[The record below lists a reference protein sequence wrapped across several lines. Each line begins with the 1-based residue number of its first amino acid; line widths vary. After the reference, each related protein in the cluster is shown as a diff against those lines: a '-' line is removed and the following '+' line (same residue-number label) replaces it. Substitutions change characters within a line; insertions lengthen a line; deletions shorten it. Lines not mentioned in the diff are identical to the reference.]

1 MWRMRRMRRKSSA
14 KGENIGWMVSFRCND
29 VIPADVGTM
38 SFSRSGGFIDRRIE
52 MIIDTLPFGG
62 CVFSHVT
69 YARTTP
75 INANYW
81 HKLVDVIRTILLH
94 NPAAEI
100 VIGVPLRTFG
110 DYGRSFANRRILADE
125 RR

>member
-1 MWRMRRMRRKSSA
+1 MRRKSSA

-69 YARTTP
+69 
-75 INANYW
+75 
-81 HKLVDVIRTILLH
+81 ILLH
-94 NPAAEI
+94 NPAAGI
-100 VIGVPLRTFG
+100 VVGVPLRTFG